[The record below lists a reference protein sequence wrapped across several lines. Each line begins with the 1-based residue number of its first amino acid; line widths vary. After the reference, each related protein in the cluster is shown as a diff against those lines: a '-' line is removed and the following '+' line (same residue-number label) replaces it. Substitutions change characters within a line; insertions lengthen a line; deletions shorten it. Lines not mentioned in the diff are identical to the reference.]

1 LILLRPPLL
10 GADLEAAILAAGR
23 PVILCDVAELSVAFL
38 RGLVSRGAGG
48 LLSVNHAPELAL
60 LCREANLPYVSWTI
74 DPLPLSRWTF
84 VEGGRT
90 TLFVHRKALV
100 EPLVRMGHPRVE
112 WMPLAAP
119 SRRWTESVISR
130 GVRPPSF
137 VGSSLQDERGMFT
150 SRLEAWG
157 LGATIDALVS
167 FLDSISAMAE
177 RNRDFRGFLVH
188 PQALPA
194 ALVQAVEGRVDY
206 VDLAEAMDAG
216 LAWRYRRQQVSN
228 LARLGVQV
236 HGDSGWESVVAA
248 RWLGPLRSGTEMT
261 RAYAESAL
269 NFDVPRLHQREI
281 ATLRAFDVL
290 ASGGLLVAESGTELE
305 DLFRP
310 GEEFLAWT
318 TPEERDGWITQAL
331 AGGVSEF
338 DRIAKAGREAAW
350 SHRLD
355 LRVEKI
361 LDTFDASS

>member
-1 LILLRPPLL
+1 
-10 GADLEAAILAAGR
+10 
-23 PVILCDVAELSVAFL
+23 
-38 RGLVSRGAGG
+38 
-48 LLSVNHAPELAL
+48 
-60 LCREANLPYVSWTI
+60 
-74 DPLPLSRWTF
+74 
-84 VEGGRT
+84 
-90 TLFVHRKALV
+90 
-100 EPLVRMGHPRVE
+100 
-112 WMPLAAP
+112 
-119 SRRWTESVISR
+119 
-130 GVRPPSF
+130 
-137 VGSSLQDERGMFT
+137 MFT